1 MTKKIAQWQKIFFQS
16 LFEALP
22 VIVFFLTAFLSVYFL
37 FGIRY
42 VMIVSIITVFFK
54 TRYKK
59 KDNTIVR
66 YVRLILVGSFLVV
79 LAYISSLNFLL
90 CVLLNLIVPFILVF
104 TQSTQFKPKGYFS
117 YAMLFIF
124 LSLLPPENPEGL
136 WEELIVFWFCVLLLA
151 IFIGVYFKCFE
162 TASSQTLTTQYIF
175 CEISDMM
182 FLLFQ
187 PEKKKEL
194 ERRFEKLLHDFHH
207 ASYHQDFFTV
217 RTKDNQI
224 HDMVETLIQRFSY
237 LIADDEWRGE
247 MDEEGILLLARL
259 ATFLKE
265 TAMELGEPS
274 FEKQIKT
281 AQMHL
286 DRMVVPEG
294 RIRIFCRSMLHMLI
308 LILKTRSEKTTPM
321 QKISWINWKELW
333 HQVQTR
339 FSFESFETRVAMRV
353 SAVMTISCIISY
365 ILPVTHSY
373 WIPLNAFLLIQPSCE
388 ESSYRMKTRPIGT
401 VIGCCIEF
409 LVHPFLPGI
418 AGQLAFALVMIS
430 FMYCAA
436 PGTWYQPIFSTCYA
450 LTLAGMTMNE
460 TTAITLRMLFLM
472 CAVMVVFIV
481 NRFFFPVRR
490 EALFRYNIRALF
502 RLNRS
507 YWRMIEKGLER
518 DTDLSVSGEILTYF
532 HMIYE
537 ECIGYWK
544 KHPNLPSYEGIQMIL
559 LTLWHMFSEL
569 EQMHYLVR
577 TGAILPDEK
586 KQVQE
591 MIEKVIKNLH
601 PNLDSLE
608 MGRLRRQLSCKEPE
622 VNYVWNKYMMHA
634 ELLGRYKACIPLPG
648 RMRSA

>member
-1 MTKKIAQWQKIFFQS
+1 MTKRIVEWRKIFFQS
-16 LFEALP
+16 FLATLP
-22 VIVFFLTAFLSVYFL
+22 VIVFFLTAFLCVYFL
-37 FGIRY
+37 FGIQY
-42 VMIVSIITVFFK
+42 VMVVSIITVFFK

-59 KDNTIVR
+59 NDNTIVR
-66 YVRLILVGSFLVV
+66 YVRLIVVGSSLVI
-79 LAYISSLNFLL
+79 LAYISSLNFWL
-90 CVLLNLIVPFILVF
+90 CVLLNLLVPFILVF

-124 LSLLPPENPEGL
+124 LSLLPPDSIEGL
-136 WEELIVFWFCVLLLA
+136 WKELIVFWFCVLLLA
-151 IFIGVYFKCFE
+151 IFIGGYFKCF
-162 TASSQTLTTQYIF
+162 TTVSAQNLTMQYVF

-247 MDEEGILLLARL
+247 LDEEGILLLARL

-265 TAMELGEPS
+265 TAMELDAS
-274 FEKQIKT
+274 SCEKQIKT

-286 DRMVVPEG
+286 DHMVVPEG

-308 LILKTRSEKTTPM
+308 LILKTRSEKITPM
-321 QKISWINWKELW
+321 QKIYWINWKELW
-333 HQVQTR
+333 HQIQTR
-339 FSFESFETRVAMRV
+339 FSLESFETRVAMRV
-353 SAVMTISCIISY
+353 SAVMTISCVISY

-373 WIPLNAFLLIQPSCE
+373 WIPLNAFLLLQPSCE

-401 VIGCCIEF
+401 VLGCCIEF

-418 AGQLAFALVMIS
+418 AGQLVFALVMIS
-430 FMYCAA
+430 FMYCAT

-460 TTAITLRMLFLM
+460 TTAITLRILFLM
-472 CAVMVVFIV
+472 CAVGIVFIV

-490 EALFRYNIRALF
+490 EALFQYNIRALF

-507 YWRMIEKGLER
+507 YWRIIEKGLER
-518 DTDLSVSGEILTYF
+518 GTDLSVSGEILTYF

-544 KHPNLPSYEGIQMIL
+544 KHPDLPAHEGIRIIL

-577 TGAILPDEK
+577 TGAVFPEEK
-586 KQVQE
+586 QQVQKMME
-591 MIEKVIKNLH
+591 TVRKNLY
-601 PNLDSLE
+601 PTLDHWE
-608 MGRLRRQLSCKEPE
+608 MEKLRKQLQCKEPE

-634 ELLGRYKACIPLPG
+634 ELLGRYKKCIPG
-648 RMRSA
+648 NQ